1 MTAQQAIDLAFDV
14 AIQAMAVLMD
24 AGMTEHQARET
35 LRMALDVS
43 EEIGGGT

>member
-14 AIQAMAVLMD
+14 AIHAMATLMD
-24 AGMTEHQARET
+24 SGMSETQARET